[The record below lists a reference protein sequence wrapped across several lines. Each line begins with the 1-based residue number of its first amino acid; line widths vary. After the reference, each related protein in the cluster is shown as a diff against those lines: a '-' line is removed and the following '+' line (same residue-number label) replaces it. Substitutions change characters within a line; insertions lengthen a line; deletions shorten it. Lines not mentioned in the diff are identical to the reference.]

1 MRYEEG
7 VLQDFLTELRTA
19 QLILNTKPEI
29 TPEDFDLVVDS
40 LNRCEMLVLSIMG
53 SQAATGGLR
62 MVSIGQDFDPS
73 TATKEEVLERLKAA
87 FGSDVHLVMP
97 EDLGLDDEEVF
108 REFNGEPTGEEAKYC
123 ADEAPKK
130 KS

>member
-62 MVSIGQDFDPS
+62 MVSVGQDFDPS

-87 FGSDVHLVMP
+87 FGKDVHLVMP
-97 EDLGLDDEEVF
+97 EDLDLDDEEAF

>member
-87 FGSDVHLVMP
+87 FGKDVHLVMP
-97 EDLGLDDEEVF
+97 EDLGLDDEEAF